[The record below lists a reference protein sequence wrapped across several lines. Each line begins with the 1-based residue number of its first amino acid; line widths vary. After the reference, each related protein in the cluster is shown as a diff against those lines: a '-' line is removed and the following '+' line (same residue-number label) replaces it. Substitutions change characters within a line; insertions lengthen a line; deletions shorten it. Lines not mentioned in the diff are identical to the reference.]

1 MSEIIAIKHSEPK
14 QLRRVAMQPCNKKIL
29 TLAVTA
35 AVSLSASV
43 EAKVEPLVVNFTT
56 VPNITLIEKTAM
68 DFGIGMSLA
77 NNVACT
83 MDVTDEGTALTFP
96 GDIIM
101 KTATGNGAGADA
113 GNLGGPGCLASV
125 GSTGTIG
132 LYEISG
138 IAGGTVKVTVNNIT
152 TGTSFNYVA
161 TGCVA
166 NYNDGGDGDSCEAII
181 PGSPVDAVIASSGDT
196 VGNAGGAGIPA
207 PGKTLIALGG
217 VITTA
222 RTHVA
227 SEDMSESFTIDV
239 TY

>member
-1 MSEIIAIKHSEPK
+1 MTEIIAIKHSEPK

-29 TLAVTA
+29 TLAVMA

-56 VPNITLIEKTAM
+56 VPNITLIEKAAM

-83 MDVTDEGTALTFP
+83 MAVDASTNYP
-96 GDIIM
+96 GDVVM
-101 KTATGNGAGADA
+101 KSATGTATGTPAGD
-113 GNLGGPGCLASV
+113 LGGAGCLASV
-125 GSTGTIG
+125 GSKGTIG

-152 TGTSFNYVA
+152 AGTSFNYVA

-166 NYNDGGDGDSCEAII
+166 SYDGGSNTDSCELIT

-196 VGNAGGAGIPA
+196 VGNAGTAGIPA

-217 VITTA
+217 QITTA
-222 RTHVA
+222 KTHVA
-227 SEDMSESFTIDV
+227 DELMSESFTIDV